1 MKVFEQFNQ
10 TTKCKICGTN
20 KEGKAVLIPKYETQK
35 DGNVEC
41 EQVHLECL
49 DLQWILDQNMETYFI
64 VQSIPVKDE

>member
-10 TTKCKICGTN
+10 STKCKICGTN
-20 KEGKAVLIPKYETQK
+20 NKGKAVLIPKYETQK

-41 EQVHLECL
+41 EQVHLDCL
-49 DLQWILDQNMETYFI
+49 DLQWITDNSLNTYFI

>member
-20 KEGKAVLIPKYETQK
+20 RKGQSVLIPKYETQK

-49 DLQWILDQNMETYFI
+49 DLEWILDQNMETYFI
-64 VQSIPVKDE
+64 VQSIPVNND